1 MYTKPSAADMIDGVL
16 ASLRN
21 DVMPE
26 LTSQK
31 AVVAV
36 VMMQTLLE
44 GVKQRIPVEQ
54 QIMAAEHNQMVGL
67 YGQMASTI
75 GAAPGAEADR
85 IRERATTLGAI
96 EALPVLPNY
105 DDLQTAY
112 RELSQ
117 GLVETLEDLDVL
129 IQEGN
134 ADAETALLQMRT
146 YLGPRVV
153 ADFTTYFVGAGM
165 AGRG

>member
-1 MYTKPSAADMIDGVL
+1 MYTKPGAADMIDGVL

-21 DVMPE
+21 DIMPE
-26 LTSQK
+26 LTTQK
-31 AVVAV
+31 AIVAV

-54 QIMAAEHNQMVGL
+54 QIMAAEHNQMVAL

-75 GAAPGAEADR
+75 GAAPGPEADR

-96 EALPVLPNY
+96 EALPTLPNY
-105 DDLQTAY
+105 DDLQAAY
-112 RELSQ
+112 RELSE
-117 GLVETLEDLDVL
+117 GLVATLEDLDVL
-129 IQEGN
+129 IQQGSPG
-134 ADAETALLQMRT
+134 AEEALQQMRG

>member
-16 ASLRN
+16 STLMR

-36 VMMQTLLE
+36 VMAQALLE
-44 GVKQRIPVEQ
+44 NVKQRIPVEQ
-54 QIMAAEHNQMVGL
+54 QLMAAEHNQMIELFGR
-67 YGQMASTI
+67 MAETA
-75 GAAPGAEADR
+75 GAGDTAAAAR
-85 IRERATTLGAI
+85 IRGRGETLGQRDPLP
-96 EALPVLPNY
+96 ALPAY
-105 DDLQTAY
+105 GDLQDSY

-117 GLVETLEDLDVL
+117 GLVETLIDLDTL
-129 IQEGN
+129 ITGGSE
-134 ADAETALLQMRT
+134 AAEAALQDMRG
-146 YLGPRVV
+146 YLGPRTI
-153 ADFTTYFVGAGM
+153 AEFTTYFVGAGM